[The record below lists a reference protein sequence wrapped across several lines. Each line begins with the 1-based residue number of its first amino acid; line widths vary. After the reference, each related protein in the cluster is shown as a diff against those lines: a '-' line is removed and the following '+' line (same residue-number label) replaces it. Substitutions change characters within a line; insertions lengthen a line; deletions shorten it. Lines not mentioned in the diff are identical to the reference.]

1 MSAEIALLAG
11 KTADLQTVKS
21 VGVCVC
27 LCAAGEEAIICCFPK
42 SSRWI

>member
-1 MSAEIALLAG
+1 MSVEIALLAG

-27 LCAAGEEAIICCFPK
+27 VCVQQRK
-42 SSRWI
+42 KQ

>member
-1 MSAEIALLAG
+1 MRVEIALLAR

-27 LCAAGEEAIICCFPK
+27 LCAAGDEAIIYCFPK